1 MATTPGGV
9 TSGGVDMTVG
19 RMRYQDDTAR
29 FWSSSDIRGTDGSF
43 FTLNYRVQHDQLIYG
58 PLQASFRLNGQ
69 GSQWQLWMRPQAPL
83 GGPSAVRAYDV
94 GTGAVDRGVVATA
107 EVKATVPAVRL
118 GWEANPLSRPGFL

>member
-43 FTLNYRVQHDQLIYG
+43 FTLNYQVQHDQLIYG

-69 GSQWQLWMRPQAPL
+69 EASGNWMRPASSS
-83 GGPSAVRAYDV
+83 GRAVC
-94 GTGAVDRGVVATA
+94 GTC
-107 EVKATVPAVRL
+107 L
-118 GWEANPLSRPGFL
+118 